1 MLQIGKGISAFTLS
15 IRSPWVIRQMVISQM
30 VLHQDPIR
38 LAEAYF
44 DGEVEVVGDFN
55 MAMGL
60 RYYLENLKL
69 PFQEKLV
76 LALRALALKNVE
88 LQLERSHNKAMPK
101 KISHVPRQNSVESI
115 AFHYDVSNEFY
126 QLWLDERMVYSCA
139 YFEAP
144 ISRG

>member
-1 MLQIGKGISAFTLS
+1 M
-15 IRSPWVIRQMVISQM
+15 
-30 VLHQDPIR
+30 LHQDPIR

-69 PFQEKLV
+69 PFQEKL
-76 LALRALALKNVE
+76 LFALRALALKNAE

-101 KISHVPRQNSVESI
+101 KN
-115 AFHYDVSNEFY
+115 
-126 QLWLDERMVYSCA
+126 
-139 YFEAP
+139 
-144 ISRG
+144 

>member
-15 IRSPWVIRQMVISQM
+15 IRSPWVIRQM

-60 RYYLENLKL
+60 RNYLENLKL
-69 PFQEKLV
+69 PIQEKLL
-76 LALRALALKNVE
+76 LAMRALALKNAVSQ
-88 LQLERSHNKAMPK
+88 LQRSQNKAMTK
-101 KISHVPRQNSVESI
+101 KLSHVPRQNSVESI